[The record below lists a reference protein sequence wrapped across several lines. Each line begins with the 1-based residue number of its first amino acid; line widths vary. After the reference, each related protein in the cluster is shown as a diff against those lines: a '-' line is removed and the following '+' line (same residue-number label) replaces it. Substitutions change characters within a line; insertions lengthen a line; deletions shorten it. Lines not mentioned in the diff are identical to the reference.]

1 MLKVICGAWVTFLKR
16 THKNLWEKTFRK
28 NIVFLRRG
36 TLTLTST
43 LTFQKVTY
51 LRAPSLKL
59 TQKLINIQYVI
70 SMLQILYICN
80 IYIYIYIY
88 VLYIWIYLWII
99 PIYAKENLI
108 CGVIFQICWIYQNS
122 KSYDQ

>member
-88 VLYIWIYLWII
+88 IC
-99 PIYAKENLI
+99 PIYMNIFMNNSHLCKGELDLWGHFSNLLDLSKFK
-108 CGVIFQICWIYQNS
+108 VI
-122 KSYDQ
+122 

>member
-28 NIVFLRRG
+28 NIVFLRIG

-88 VLYIWIYLWII
+88 MSYIYEYIY
-99 PIYAKENLI
+99 E
-108 CGVIFQICWIYQNS
+108 
-122 KSYDQ
+122 